1 MNLVDR
7 ARSLILR
14 PWLEWKVIDAEPQTV
29 QGLYTH
35 YVMVLSAIPAI
46 CGFIG
51 FSLVGVGEFGATYRV
66 PMAAGVAHMVVS
78 YVMSLGCVY
87 VLALV
92 IDALAPGFAGEKSL
106 IQALKVAAFTPTPL
120 WLAGVFNIIPS
131 LWIIGALLSF
141 YSLYLLY
148 VGLPILMKTPE
159 DKTIACVV
167 VVIMA
172 AIVLVVV
179 VKVVIDLTIPGP
191 IRGY

>member
-1 MNLVDR
+1 MSLVDR
-7 ARSLILR
+7 ARSLILQ
-14 PWLEWKVIDAEPQTV
+14 PGLEWKVIDAEPQTV
-29 QGLYTH
+29 QGLYTS

-66 PMAAGVAHMVVS
+66 PMATGVAHMVVS

-92 IDALAPGFAGEKSL
+92 IDALAPGFGGEKSL
-106 IQALKVAAFTPTPL
+106 IQALKVSAFTPTPL
-120 WLAGVFNIIPS
+120 WLAGVFSIVPS
-131 LWIIGALLSF
+131 LWIIGALLSI

-159 DKTIACVV
+159 DKAIACAV

>member
-7 ARSLILR
+7 ARSLILQ

-92 IDALAPGFAGEKSL
+92 IDALAPGFGGEKNL
-106 IQALKVAAFTPTPL
+106 IQALKVSAFTPTPL
-120 WLAGVFNIIPS
+120 WLAGVFSIIPS
-131 LWIIGALLSF
+131 LWIIGALLSI

-159 DKTIACVV
+159 DKAIACVV

>member
-1 MNLVDR
+1 MSLVDR
-7 ARSLILR
+7 ARSLILQ
-14 PWLEWKVIDAEPQTV
+14 PGLEWKVIDAEPQTV
-29 QGLYTH
+29 QGLYTS

-66 PMAAGVAHMVVS
+66 PMATGVAHMVVS

-92 IDALAPGFAGEKSL
+92 IDALAPGFGGEKSL
-106 IQALKVAAFTPTPL
+106 IQALKVSAFTPTPL
-120 WLAGVFNIIPS
+120 WLAGVFSVIPS
-131 LWIIGALLSF
+131 LWIIGALLSI

-159 DKTIACVV
+159 DKAIACAV